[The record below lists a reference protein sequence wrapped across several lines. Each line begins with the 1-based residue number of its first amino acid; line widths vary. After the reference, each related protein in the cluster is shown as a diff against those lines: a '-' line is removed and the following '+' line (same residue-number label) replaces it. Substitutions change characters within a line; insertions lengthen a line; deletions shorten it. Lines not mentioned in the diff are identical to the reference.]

1 MFYSSHIKKAYTKEY
16 ITQNLINQFFDQV
29 EYPIQ
34 QSVCM
39 LCVKIMR
46 DMIAK
51 LQDGYKKKK
60 KKKQYK
66 ACES

>member
-1 MFYSSHIKKAYTKEY
+1 M
-16 ITQNLINQFFDQV
+16 TQKLINQCLDQV

-34 QSVCM
+34 QGVCM
-39 LCVKIMR
+39 LCVETMR

-51 LQDGYKKKK
+51 LQDRY
-60 KKKQYK
+60 KKQYN

>member
-1 MFYSSHIKKAYTKEY
+1 MYR
-16 ITQNLINQFFDQV
+16 TQNLVNQFLNQV

-39 LCVKIMR
+39 LCVKTTR
-46 DMIAK
+46 DMTAK

-60 KKKQYK
+60 NAMHVNPKNK
-66 ACES
+66 